1 MFFSSAITVE
11 DTAAKLGDMD
21 VVEAC
26 GEIIRK
32 PLKNVTFNLHD
43 KFSDG
48 NELTE
53 SWENTPMPDQL
64 FSSSL
69 FNIHILLL
77 LKFEMI
83 SMREDE

>member
-32 PLKNVTFNLHD
+32 PLENVTFNLED
-43 KFSDG
+43 KICDG
-48 NELTE
+48 DELKE
-53 SWENTPMPDQL
+53 S
-64 FSSSL
+64 
-69 FNIHILLL
+69 
-77 LKFEMI
+77 
-83 SMREDE
+83 